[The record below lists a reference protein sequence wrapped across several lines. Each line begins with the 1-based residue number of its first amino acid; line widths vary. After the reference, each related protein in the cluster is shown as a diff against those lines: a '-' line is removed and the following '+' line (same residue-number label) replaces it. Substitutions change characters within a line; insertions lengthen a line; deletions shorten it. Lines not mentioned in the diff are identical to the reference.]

1 MHLQC
6 FTRVH
11 SSLGN
16 RWSNY
21 RRSLSCELYELKDLC
36 FDVALDT
43 LLNLFDE
50 LLEEF
55 NQKNLFKV
63 KGYEAAKML
72 TKNRLSSWYQ
82 EQTQYIQNILKAIA
96 KEAFSWKNQYV
107 FLGNA

>member
-1 MHLQC
+1 MWVKEPMQQQIAVDQIFYKKTKLHQQYGLD
-6 FTRVH
+6 
-11 SSLGN
+11 LGEVF
-16 RWSNY
+16 RA
-21 RRSLSCELYELKDLC
+21 SCNELKDLC

-55 NQKNLFKV
+55 NKKNLFKA

-96 KEAFSWKNQYV
+96 KEAFS
-107 FLGNA
+107 